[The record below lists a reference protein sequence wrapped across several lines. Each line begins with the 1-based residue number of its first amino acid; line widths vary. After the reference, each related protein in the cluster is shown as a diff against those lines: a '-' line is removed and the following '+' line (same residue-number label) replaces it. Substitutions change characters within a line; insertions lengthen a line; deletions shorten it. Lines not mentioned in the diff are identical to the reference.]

1 MFPTQRAAGIAGVL
15 AGVGLLVEGA
25 FWTISGWTPQTWD
38 VPSTAL
44 DFLAESGTMLR
55 VGVFVGALNLVFA
68 VLLIAGLADRL
79 RHAAPTAAAGSLY
92 FGIIGVAAHGLVP
105 IGLWLGVPMFLNLAA
120 HDESSAEGSWGA
132 FAVFI
137 AAAGGL
143 GSLFAGLS
151 TLAVGWAGL
160 TKKVL
165 PALLSWLAVIVGVA
179 TALTVL
185 AAHTP
190 LAALAGAAYLPSL
203 VLAIV
208 FRIWAGVH
216 LLRSTGPAGVAETGR
231 ARGAAASRV
240 GGTPARPLG

>member
-1 MFPTQRAAGIAGVL
+1 MFPTQRAAGIAGVV

-44 DFLAESGTMLR
+44 DFLAESGTVLR
-55 VGVFVGALNLVFA
+55 VGVFAGALNLVFA
-68 VLLIAGLADRL
+68 VLLVAGLADRI
-79 RHAAPTAAAGSLY
+79 RPAAPTSAAGTLY
-92 FGIIGVAAHGLVP
+92 FGVIGIAAHGLVP
-105 IGLWLGVPMFLNLAA
+105 IALWLGIPMFLDLAA
-120 HDESSAEGSWGA
+120 RDTALAEGSWGG
-132 FAVFI
+132 FAVFL

-151 TLAVGWAGL
+151 TLAVGWAGV
-160 TKKVL
+160 TKKAL
-165 PALLSWLAVIVGVA
+165 PRLLSWTAVIVGVA
-179 TALTVL
+179 TVLTVL

-190 LAALAGAAYLPSL
+190 LAPVAGAAYLPSL

-216 LLRSTGPAGVAETGR
+216 LLRTAGSEVGVSRSGR
-231 ARGAAASRV
+231 
-240 GGTPARPLG
+240 